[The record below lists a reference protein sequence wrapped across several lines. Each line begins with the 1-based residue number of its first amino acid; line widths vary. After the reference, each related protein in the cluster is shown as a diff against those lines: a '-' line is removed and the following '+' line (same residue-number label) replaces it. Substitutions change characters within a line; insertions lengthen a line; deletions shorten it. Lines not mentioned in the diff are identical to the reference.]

1 MERWCAILLLVSG
14 CGAAVGDARVC
25 SPRPIA
31 ARVSPNRPT
40 IVLVTIDGARAIDVL
55 DGARMPN
62 LRRLAERIA
71 DGLRDE
77 GIRDCLSPLFKA
89 AVKGK
94 KGKKK

>member
-1 MERWCAILLLVSG
+1 MKIRPEDI
-14 CGAAVGDARVC
+14 DARIADCIEAWRNARQHC
-25 SPRPIA
+25 S
-31 ARVSPNRPT
+31 
-40 IVLVTIDGARAIDVL
+40 AITDEAVR
-55 DGARMPN
+55 GV
-62 LRRLAERIA
+62 AERIA